1 MTGIVIKILDLYY
14 VLEEPFDKDNVVFEE
29 EDQVEA
35 NKPDEEDD
43 GRIIVE
49 KVDEFRRIA
58 KWSNKEKECAD
69 IEFAEKTTY
78 EVKKLVDIKESLD
91 ISNKEKAYGCQK
103 LADINDVKE
112 MIQVGYWYR
121 DEIEV
126 KKGIG

>member
-1 MTGIVIKILDLYY
+1 
-14 VLEEPFDKDNVVFEE
+14 
-29 EDQVEA
+29 DQVEA

-69 IEFAEKTTY
+69 IEFAEKKRVSEFQKTTY